1 MQRGEPESSQEEPEK
16 SPSNEEDSQEKVD
29 LSESVTHLLV
39 VKLFLESTQ
48 QICLVFSNY
57 KISSFNFSEIKY
69 SMIISFFSK
78 SLEYHSHSLVI

>member
-16 SPSNEEDSQEKVD
+16 SPSNEEYSQEKVD
-29 LSESVTHLLV
+29 LSECVTHLLV
-39 VKLFLESTQ
+39 LKLFLERTQ
-48 QICLVFSNY
+48 QICLVCSNY
-57 KISSFNFSEIKY
+57 KISHFNFSEIKY